1 MKNLGMLTMTLG
13 VLSTL
18 SSTYFTIVYK
28 QYDEVPIVLFWGLL
42 SGYEFVF
49 AWFWLFSK
57 TLVISYAQKLTI
69 AALLSTTLVWVIMVF
84 ANSDSKSILLW
95 ALKALNYSG
104 LYFVG
109 LIICYRSRKSSS
121 LSQNQ

>member
-1 MKNLGMLTMTLG
+1 MKNLGILTMTLG

-28 QYDEVPIVLFWGLL
+28 QYDRVPIVLFWGLL
-42 SGYEFVF
+42 SGFEFFV

-57 TLVISYAQKLTI
+57 TTVISYSQKLTL
-69 AALLSTTLVWVIMVF
+69 AALLTITLVWVTMAF
-84 ANSDSKSILLW
+84 ANGDAKSILLW
-95 ALKALNYSG
+95 ALKTLNYSG

-109 LIICYRSRKSSS
+109 LIIYYRARKSSR
-121 LSQNQ
+121 LSQNK